1 MDAKII
7 IMLLAFILA
16 IFIYKYKTVAEKN
29 EKIYVKAFE
38 AAYEEGGSVL
48 VALEK
53 TIPYLRSGGKEE
65 KAVRRAI
72 LHINNSIMKDYKTGF
87 LLIEKTMKGKAVKAL
102 HAKILQNETEKAQN
116 RLLLV
121 VAK

>member
-1 MDAKII
+1 VDAKII
-7 IMLLAFILA
+7 IMLLAFTLS
-16 IFIYKYKTVAEKN
+16 IFVYRRKTTAEKN
-29 EKIYVKAFE
+29 EKIYVKVFE
-38 AAYEEGGSVL
+38 TAYEEDGSVL

-72 LHINNSIMKDYKTGF
+72 LHINNSILKDYKTGF
-87 LLIEKTMKGKAVKAL
+87 LLIEKTMKGKTVKEL
-102 HAKILQNETEKAQN
+102 HAKVLQHETEKAQN

-121 VAK
+121 AAK